1 MLKMKEQHTDSN
13 SVKRNLEEFT
23 LSQLGYFTKDVNLYD
38 LFEGMGKSEVG
49 KEMDK
54 MGRYLFNHR
63 FGGGH
68 LWWKELSNR
77 PVSQWPD
84 VLEHLMSD
92 FFTKAGLPYAF
103 DGTMIKNPDLL
114 KLFGGGKNIASYK
127 NWAMI
132 NGFQFVS
139 GSSSIIFSIYDAKT
153 LARGY
158 KNDIALA
165 FDGMFVALDVFSGM
179 ATANPFLIVAAVIK
193 TSSILRKSKMGLGI
207 KTSSPFDL
215 DTNAMFDLNVNSMF
229 NIEYERELNVE
240 RLLNQVSYFDFTY
253 GEHTISYDFK

>member
-1 MLKMKEQHTDSN
+1 MMKDNEQYKN
-13 SVKRNLEEFT
+13 SESIKKEISEVT
-23 LSQLGYFTKDVNLYD
+23 LSQLGFFTKDVNLYD

-77 PVSQWPD
+77 PVNQWAD

-92 FFTKAGLPYAF
+92 FFTKAGLPYVF

-114 KLFGGGKNIASYK
+114 KMFGGGKNIASYR

-132 NGFQFVS
+132 NGFQFIS
-139 GSSSIIFSIYDAKT
+139 GLSSIVFSIYDAKN
-153 LARGY
+153 LAEGY
-158 KNDIALA
+158 KSDVALA
-165 FDGMFVALDVFSGM
+165 ADGMFVALDVFGGV
-179 ATANPFLIVAAVIK
+179 ATANPFLIVATVIK
-193 TSSILRKSKMGLGI
+193 TSNFLRKSKMGLGI
-207 KTSSPFDL
+207 KTASPFDL
-215 DTNAMFDLNVNSMF
+215 NTSNMFDLNINSMF
-229 NIEYERELNVE
+229 NVEYEKELNV
-240 RLLNQVSYFDFTY
+240 RKLLNQINCFDFMY
-253 GEHTISYDFK
+253 GESIISY

>member
-1 MLKMKEQHTDSN
+1 MKEKNNNLD
-13 SVKRNLEEFT
+13 SVKKDIEEVV

-68 LWWKELSNR
+68 LWWKELANR
-77 PVSQWPD
+77 PVNQWPD
-84 VLEHLMSD
+84 VVEHLMSD

-114 KLFGGGKNIASYK
+114 KLFGGGKNISSYK

-132 NGFQFVS
+132 NGFQFIS
-139 GSSSIIFSIYDAKT
+139 GSSSIVFSIYDAKT
-153 LARGY
+153 LANGY
-158 KNDIALA
+158 KSDMALA
-165 FDGMFVALDVFSGM
+165 FDGMFVALDVLSGM
-179 ATANPFLIVAAVIK
+179 ATANPFLIIAAVIK
-193 TSSILRKSKMGLGI
+193 TSNILRKSQMGLGI

-215 DTNAMFDLNVNSMF
+215 DKSAMFDLNINSMF
-229 NIEYERELNVE
+229 NIDYEKELDVKKI
-240 RLLNQVSYFDFTY
+240 LNQVRCFDFMY
-253 GEHTISYDFK
+253 GENIFSYNL

>member
-1 MLKMKEQHTDSN
+1 MKKNEQYKN
-13 SVKRNLEEFT
+13 SESTKKDISEVA
-23 LSQLGYFTKDVNLYD
+23 LSQLGYFTKDINLYD

-77 PVSQWPD
+77 PIEQWPD

-103 DGTMIKNPDLL
+103 DGTMIKKPDLL
-114 KLFGGGKNIASYK
+114 KLFGGGKNIASYN

-139 GSSSIIFSIYDAKT
+139 GSSSIVFSIYDAKT
-153 LARGY
+153 LVKGY
-158 KNDIALA
+158 KNDIALV
-165 FDGMFVALDVFSGM
+165 FDSMFVALDVISGM

-193 TSSILRKSKMGLGI
+193 TSNILRKSKMGLGI
-207 KTSSPFDL
+207 TTSSPFDL
-215 DTNAMFDLNVNSMF
+215 DTSKMFDLNVNSMF
-229 NIEYERELNVE
+229 NVEYERGLNVNS
-240 RLLNQVSYFDFTY
+240 LLNQVSCFDFMY
-253 GEHTISYDFK
+253 GENTISYDFK

>member
-1 MLKMKEQHTDSN
+1 MKEQSN
-13 SVKRNLEEFT
+13 NPNAVKKDIGEVA
-23 LSQLGYFTKDVNLYD
+23 LSQLGYLTKDVNLYN

-84 VLEHLMSD
+84 VVEHLMSD
-92 FFTKAGLPYAF
+92 FFTKAGLPYAI
-103 DGTMIKNPDLL
+103 DGTMIKNPNLL
-114 KLFGGGKNIASYK
+114 KMFGGGKNIASYK

-139 GSSSIIFSIYDAKT
+139 GTSSIVFSIYDAKT
-153 LARGY
+153 LAKGY
-158 KNDIALA
+158 KNDMALA
-165 FDGMFVALDVFSGM
+165 FDGIFVALDVASGM
-179 ATANPFLIVAAVIK
+179 ATANPFLIIAAAIK
-193 TSSILRKSKMGLGI
+193 TSNILRKSKMGLGI

-215 DTNAMFDLNVNSMF
+215 DTSAMFDLNVNSMF
-229 NIEYERELNVE
+229 NIDYEKELDIE
-240 RLLNQVSYFDFTY
+240 SLLLHVNCFDFMY
-253 GEHTISYDFK
+253 GDKRVSYDFKGYK